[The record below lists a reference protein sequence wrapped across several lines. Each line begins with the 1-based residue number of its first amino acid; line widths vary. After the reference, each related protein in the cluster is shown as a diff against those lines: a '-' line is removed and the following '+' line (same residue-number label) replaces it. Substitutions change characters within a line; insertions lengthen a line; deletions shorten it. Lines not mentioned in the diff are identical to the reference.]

1 MDENDFGEVTITDF
15 VESSQSVFEQLLAD
29 RDSLEVRIN
38 NNDAVIMRKKHTHPR
53 GAQGANKKKVITNN
67 VS

>member
-38 NNDAVIMRKKHTHPR
+38 NNDAVM
-53 GAQGANKKKVITNN
+53 
-67 VS
+67 